1 MNNDRIRLSILCQ
14 CYRIKFSGKRPPPN
28 LDLDGVDEIT
38 KNVNLVYLLDKGLI
52 SGDKHYSS
60 NGYVS
65 VVGADITAYGM
76 DQVEEIVKGL
86 LDDLKPNVKAEIED
100 DHILKVLD
108 KLGEKLSKVQ
118 PRWNL

>member
-1 MNNDRIRLSILCQ
+1 MNNDRIRFSILCQ
-14 CYRIKFSGKRPPPN
+14 CYRAKFNGKRPPYN

-52 SGDKHYSS
+52 SGDKSYSAS
-60 NGYVS
+60 GSVS
-65 VVGADITAYGM
+65 VIGADITADGM
-76 DQVEEIVKGL
+76 DQVEEIVRGL
-86 LDDLKPNVKAEIED
+86 LDDLKPDIKTEIED
-100 DHILKVLD
+100 DNILKILD